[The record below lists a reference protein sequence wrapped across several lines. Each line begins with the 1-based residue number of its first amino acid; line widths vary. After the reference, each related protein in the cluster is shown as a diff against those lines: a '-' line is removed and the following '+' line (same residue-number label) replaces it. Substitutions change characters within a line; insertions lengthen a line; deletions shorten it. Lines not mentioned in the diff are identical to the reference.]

1 MSSRLNLQTLLEDI
15 LESRNVYFQPPE
27 SLKINYPAIIYSLN
41 SFLDINAN
49 NKLYLSKT
57 SYSITLINKNPDN
70 VFVDKIKQLPY
81 CSFDRSYT
89 SDNLNHYVFTI
100 YY

>member
-1 MSSRLNLQTLLEDI
+1 MEQVLC
-15 LESRNVYFQPPE
+15 SRNVYFQPPE
-27 SLKINYPAIIYSLN
+27 SLKIQYPAITYELSGVQTTV
-41 SFLDINAN
+41 AN
-49 NKLYLSKT
+49 NSVYREKKRYT
-57 SYSITLINKNPDN
+57 VTFITDDPDSEK
-70 VFVDKIKQLPY
+70 VDEFIRLPY